1 MKIGEL
7 YEIRHKW
14 LLPHDN
20 YEFWSNCGPVL
31 YVGETII
38 DRDDGKEIVN
48 HVVLV
53 HGKRRLLDST
63 FLRLLAH
70 IDGEESPT
78 GPY

>member
-20 YEFWSNCGPVL
+20 YEFWSNCGLVL
-31 YVGETII
+31 YVGEAII
-38 DRDDGKEIVN
+38 NRDDAKEIVN

-53 HGKRRLLDST
+53 NGQRCLLDRT
-63 FLRLLAH
+63 FLSLLEH
-70 IDGEESPT
+70 VDGEESQQ